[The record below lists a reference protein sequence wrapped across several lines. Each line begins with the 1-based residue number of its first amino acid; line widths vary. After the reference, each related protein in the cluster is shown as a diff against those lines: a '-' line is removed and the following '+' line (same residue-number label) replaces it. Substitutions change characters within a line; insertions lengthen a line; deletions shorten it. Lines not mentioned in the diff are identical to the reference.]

1 MQTKLSLKNL
11 ENRVDDSKILLYNIQ
26 ALLKM
31 GALSLDSTIIDKE
44 LQTSKEDYYKF
55 LKIIHFELQKVF
67 KILDG

>member
-44 LQTSKEDYYKF
+44 LQTSKEDYYKL
-55 LKIIHFELQKVF
+55 LKIINFELQKVF